1 MRVVFLTH
9 NYPRH
14 DGDLAGGFLHPLAG
28 ALRDLGEE
36 VRVVAPSDRGQGG
49 EATLDGVPVTRVRY
63 GTARRERYAYTGTM
77 QSAARSPAG
86 LLALGRLVRGLRAEG
101 RRAAGPARPAVIH
114 AHWWIP
120 AGLAAPP
127 ELPLVLTM
135 HGTDAML
142 LARSSLARRI
152 AAPVLRRARVIT
164 TVSTALARI
173 IAEASRRPLSEIRV
187 QPMPVDAAGWG
198 WTSGGGGILVVAR
211 LIAQKRVGL
220 ALEAVAALRRDHPG
234 IECTVVG
241 DGPERS
247 RLEVLAGRIIPGPPV
262 RFAGALPFAA
272 VLELLLH
279 ADLALIPAA
288 GEGFG
293 LVAAEALMAGVP
305 VVACRDGGGLLDI
318 VPEAGGGRVA
328 EPTGEGL
335 AAAARE
341 LLGDPAARG
350 SARASGEVWRR
361 QLAPAT
367 VAGQFRGWYREA
379 AGA

>member
-14 DGDLAGGFLHPLAG
+14 DGDLAGGFLHPLAA

-49 EATLDGVPVTRVRY
+49 EATLDHVPVTRVRY
-63 GTARRERYAYTGTM
+63 GSATRERYAYTGTM
-77 QSAARSPAG
+77 QSAVRSPAG
-86 LLALGRLVRGLRAEG
+86 LLALARLVRGLRAEG
-101 RRAAGPARPAVIH
+101 RRQAGPIRPVVVH

-127 ELPLVLTM
+127 ELPLVLTL

-142 LARSSLARRI
+142 LARSSLARRV

-173 IAEASRRPLSEIRV
+173 VAEVSGRPLSEIRV
-187 QPMPVDAAGWG
+187 QPMPVNAAGWG
-198 WTSGGGGILVVAR
+198 WAAGGGGIVVVAR
-211 LIAQKRVGL
+211 LTPQKRVSI
-220 ALEAVAALRRDHPG
+220 ALEAVAALRRDRPE
-234 IECTVVG
+234 IDCTVVG

-247 RLEVLAGRIIPGPPV
+247 RLEALAGRMIPGPPV
-262 RFAGALPFAA
+262 RFAGALPFAG
-272 VLELLLH
+272 VLELLLR
-279 ADLALIPAA
+279 ADLALTPAA

-318 VPEAGGGRVA
+318 VPQGGGGRIA
-328 EPTGEGL
+328 EPTAE
-335 AAAARE
+335 AVAEAARA
-341 LLGDPAARG
+341 LLADPG
-350 SARASGEVWRR
+350 ARASARGTGEVWRR
-361 QLAPAT
+361 LLAPAR